1 MNTDG
6 VGSVTID
13 AQLAVEPLVVKYFPL
28 LPDWEGSASTTPQDD
43 VVPLVVKYLPD

>member
-13 AQLAVEPLVVKYFPL
+13 AHAAAVPLVVKYFPEFPL
-28 LPDWEGSASTTPQDD
+28 CDGSASTTPQE
-43 VVPLVVKYLPD
+43 VAEPLVVKYLPE